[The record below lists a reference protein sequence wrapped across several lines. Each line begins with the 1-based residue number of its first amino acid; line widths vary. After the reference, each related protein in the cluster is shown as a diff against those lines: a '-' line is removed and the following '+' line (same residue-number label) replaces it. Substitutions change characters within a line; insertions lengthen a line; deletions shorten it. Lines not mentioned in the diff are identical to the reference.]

1 MNYTDEQLAIINS
14 KGDIKINAVAGAGKT
29 TTLVGYA
36 KERPNAKIL
45 YLAFNKTVKEE
56 AQIKFKD
63 LPNVKAETAHS
74 LAYKHI
80 VKMGY
85 RLGEGLSINNIID
98 ILKLPK
104 SKDIYILAFH
114 ISKAFSCY
122 CNSDKRNMLQI
133 DYLVGL
139 DNEAKAFFTKH
150 SETILDHTKILLRQ
164 MNSKEIPMTH
174 DFYLKKFQTLNPDLR
189 YDIIL
194 FDEGQDASEVMLDIF
209 KKQTATKVIV
219 GDSHQ
224 QIYSWRYAVNSL
236 EKCDYANYYLNTS
249 FRFDS
254 NIAKLAKAI
263 LDVKQ
268 SFDDDYKSVE
278 IIGGG
283 KFVGSLGKKQKA
295 FLGRTNFGLIAK
307 ALELNKPKIYFEGH
321 INSYL
326 NSDSGV
332 SIYDIMN
339 LHSQDF
345 DRIKNPIIK
354 GLKDIDELYDYI
366 EKTGDKQLKPM
377 ADLVNSYGKRLSY
390 LLFEL
395 KNSHVEKKNAEYI
408 FSTCH
413 KSKGME
419 YDRVELLGDF
429 TEINETDDNEEI
441 NLIYVAATRT
451 KSSLIINENQVPE
464 NLKEIPSNIFIK
476 RNDDDKKKVSKVVER
491 VNVVDEF
498 QEFHDLA
505 DNSKKRKR

>member
-1 MNYTDEQLAIINS
+1 MIYTNEQLAIINS

-36 KERPNAKIL
+36 KERPDAKIL

-85 RLGEGLSINNIID
+85 RLGEGLSINTIID

-104 SKDIYILAFH
+104 NKDIYILAFH

-122 CNSDKRNMLQI
+122 CNSDKRDMREI

-139 DNEAKAFFTKH
+139 DNEAKDFFTKH
-150 SETILDHTKILLRQ
+150 SQTILDHTKILLRQ
-164 MNSKEIPMTH
+164 MNSKDIKMNH
-174 DFYLKKFQTLNPDLR
+174 DFYLKKFQTLSPQLG

-194 FDEGQDASEVMLDIF
+194 LDEGQDASEVMLDIF
-209 KKQTATKVIV
+209 KNQSATKVIV

-224 QIYSWRYAVNSL
+224 QIYSWRYAINSL

-249 FRFDS
+249 FRFDN
-254 NIAKLAKAI
+254 NIANLAKAI
-263 LDVKQ
+263 LNVKQ
-268 SFDDDYKSVE
+268 EFDENYKEVE

-283 KFVGSLGKKQKA
+283 KFIGTLGKKQKA

-307 ALELNKPKIYFEGH
+307 ALELNKPKIHFEGH

-326 NSDSGV
+326 NSDSGA

-339 LHSQDF
+339 LYSQDF

-366 EKTGDKQLKPM
+366 DKTGDKQLKPM
-377 ADLVNSYGKRLSY
+377 ADLVTSYGKRLSF
-390 LLFEL
+390 LLYEI
-395 KNSHVEKKNAEYI
+395 KNSHVDKKDAEYI

-419 YDRVELLGDF
+419 YDSVELLGDF
-429 TEINETDDNEEI
+429 TKINETDVNEEI

-451 KSSLIINENQVPE
+451 KSSLTINENQVPE
-464 NLKEIPSNIFIK
+464 NYKEMPSNIFIK
-476 RNDDDKKKVSKVVER
+476 RNDKKEKGVAKVDD
-491 VNVVDEF
+491 DEF

-505 DNSKKRKR
+505 NNSKKRR

>member
-1 MNYTDEQLAIINS
+1 MNYTDEQLAIIGS

-36 KERPNAKIL
+36 KERPDAKIL

-104 SKDIYILAFH
+104 SKDVYILAFH

-209 KKQTATKVIV
+209 KKQSATKVIV

-224 QIYSWRYAVNSL
+224 QIYSWRYAINSL
-236 EKCDYANYYLNTS
+236 EKCDYANYYLKTS
-249 FRFDS
+249 FRFDN
-254 NIAKLAKAI
+254 NIANLAKAI
-263 LDVKQ
+263 LNVKQ
-268 SFDDDYKSVE
+268 EFDESYKEVE

-283 KFVGSLGKKQKA
+283 GSAKGKVKA

-326 NSDSGV
+326 NSDSGA

-339 LHSQDF
+339 LNSQDF
-345 DRIKNPIIK
+345 DRIKNPIVK

-377 ADLVNSYGKRLSY
+377 ADLVVAYGKRLSF
-390 LLFEL
+390 LLYEL
-395 KNSHVEKKNAEYI
+395 KNSHVDKKDAEYI

-419 YDRVELLGDF
+419 YDSVELLNDF
-429 TEINETDDNEEI
+429 SNINETDVNEEV

-451 KSSLIINENQVPE
+451 KSSLTLNENQVPE
-464 NLKEIPSNIFIK
+464 NYKEMPSNIFIR
-476 RNDDDKKKVSKVVER
+476 RNDNKKTKVVAR
-491 VNVVDEF
+491 VSVVDEF
-498 QEFHDLA
+498 QEFHDLSN
-505 DNSKKRKR
+505 NSKKRR

>member
-164 MNSKEIPMTH
+164 MNSKEIRMSH
-174 DFYLKKFQTLNPDLR
+174 DFYLKKFQSLKPQLD
-189 YDIIL
+189 YDIVMM
-194 FDEGQDASEVMLDIF
+194 DEGQDASEVMLDIF
-209 KKQTATKVIV
+209 KNQSATKVIV

-236 EKCDYANYYLNTS
+236 EKCDYANYYLKTS
-249 FRFDS
+249 FRFDN
-254 NIAKLAKAI
+254 NIANLAKAI
-263 LDVKQ
+263 LNVKQ
-268 SFDDDYKSVE
+268 EFNDDYKEVE

-283 KFVGSLGKKQKA
+283 GSAKGKVKA

-326 NSDSGV
+326 NSDSGA

-339 LHSQDF
+339 LNSQDF
-345 DRIKNPIIK
+345 DRIKNPIVK

-377 ADLVNSYGKRLSY
+377 ADLVVAYGKRLSF
-390 LLFEL
+390 LLYEL
-395 KNSHVEKKNAEYI
+395 KNSHVDKKDAEYI

-419 YDRVELLGDF
+419 YDSVELLGDF
-429 TEINETDDNEEI
+429 SNINETDVNEEV

-451 KSSLIINENQVPE
+451 KSSLTINENQVPE
-464 NLKEIPSNIFIK
+464 NYKEMPSNIFIR
-476 RNDDDKKKVSKVVER
+476 RNDNKKTKVVAR
-491 VNVVDEF
+491 VSVVDEF

-505 DNSKKRKR
+505 DNSKKRRR

>member
-85 RLGEGLSINNIID
+85 KLGDGLSINNIID

-104 SKDIYILAFH
+104 SKDVYILAFH

-133 DYLVGL
+133 DYLFGL

-209 KKQTATKVIV
+209 KNQTAIKVIV

-224 QIYSWRYAVNSL
+224 QIYSWRYAINSL
-236 EKCDYANYYLNTS
+236 EKCDYANYYLKTS
-249 FRFDS
+249 FRFDN
-254 NIAKLAKAI
+254 NIANLAKAI
-263 LDVKQ
+263 LNVKQ
-268 SFDDDYKSVE
+268 EFDESYKEVE

-283 KFVGSLGKKQKA
+283 GSAKGKVKA

-326 NSDSGV
+326 NSDSGA

-339 LHSQDF
+339 LNSQDF
-345 DRIKNPIIK
+345 DRIKNPIVK

-377 ADLVNSYGKRLSY
+377 ADLVVAYGKRLSF
-390 LLFEL
+390 LLYEL
-395 KNSHVEKKNAEYI
+395 KNSHVDKKDAEYI

-419 YDRVELLGDF
+419 YDSVELLNDF
-429 TEINETDDNEEI
+429 SNINETDVNEEV

-451 KSSLIINENQVPE
+451 KSSLTINENQVPE
-464 NLKEIPSNIFIK
+464 NYKEMPSNIFIK
-476 RNDDDKKKVSKVVER
+476 RNDNKKTKVVAR
-491 VNVVDEF
+491 VSVDDEF

-505 DNSKKRKR
+505 DNSKKRR

>member
-1 MNYTDEQLAIINS
+1 MDYTNEQLAIIGS

-36 KERPNAKIL
+36 KERPDAKIL

-74 LAYKHI
+74 LAYNHI

-85 RLGEGLSINNIID
+85 KLGEGLSINNIID

-104 SKDIYILAFH
+104 SKDVYILAFH
-114 ISKAFSCY
+114 ISKCFSCY
-122 CNSDKRNMLQI
+122 CNSDKGDMREINF
-133 DYLVGL
+133 LVGL
-139 DNEAKAFFTKH
+139 DNEAKAFYNKH
-150 SETILDHTKILLRQ
+150 SESIKEHTKILLRQ
-164 MNSKEIPMTH
+164 MNKKEIRMSH
-174 DFYLKKFQTLNPDLR
+174 DFYLKKFQSLKPQLD
-189 YDIIL
+189 YDIVMM
-194 FDEGQDASEVMLDIF
+194 DEGQDASEVMLDIF
-209 KKQTATKVIV
+209 KNQSATKVIV

-224 QIYSWRYAVNSL
+224 QIYSWRYAINSL

-249 FRFDS
+249 FRFDN
-254 NIAKLAKAI
+254 NIANLAKAI
-263 LDVKQ
+263 LGVKKE
-268 SFDDDYKSVE
+268 FDESYKDVE

-283 KFVGSLGKKQKA
+283 GSARRVQKA

-307 ALELNKPKIYFEGH
+307 ALELNKPNIHFEGH

-326 NSDSGV
+326 NSDSGA

-354 GLKDIDELYDYI
+354 GLKDINELYDYI

-377 ADLVNSYGKRLSY
+377 ADLVSAYGKRLSY
-390 LLFEL
+390 LLYEL
-395 KNSHVEKKNAEYI
+395 KNSHVDKKDAEYI

-419 YDRVELLGDF
+419 YDSVELLGDF
-429 TEINETDDNEEI
+429 SNINETDVNEEV

-451 KSSLIINENQVPE
+451 KSSLTLNENQVPE
-464 NLKEIPSNIFIK
+464 NYKEMPSNIFIK
-476 RNDDDKKKVSKVVER
+476 RNDKKGKVVAR
-491 VNVVDEF
+491 VEVDEF
-498 QEFHDLA
+498 QEFHELA
-505 DNSKKRKR
+505 NNSKKRR